1 MNKNLSEEKSIFWD
15 VKSVTLYDNFFESGI
30 QENEQF
36 HRTYDLIK
44 NLSYNVQYL
53 EFISKAI
60 KQDIHSIILTELI
73 KTFVITGISI
83 IESIL
88 YYVIK
93 SKKLHKTTE
102 YEEIT
107 IVNSNEKK
115 VNGVFIK
122 VETRLLKKLNKS
134 KETEMSLDS
143 MLKKTESYKL
153 LGNDESVYKQL
164 NHLRKLRN
172 KIHLYLIEE
181 NLDHDYNNFKN
192 KEIELMKKSL
202 EKVFFSDFFNL
213 NNDVKKE
220 LFNFLKI

>member
-88 YYVIK
+88 YYVTK

-220 LFNFLKI
+220 LFNFLKN